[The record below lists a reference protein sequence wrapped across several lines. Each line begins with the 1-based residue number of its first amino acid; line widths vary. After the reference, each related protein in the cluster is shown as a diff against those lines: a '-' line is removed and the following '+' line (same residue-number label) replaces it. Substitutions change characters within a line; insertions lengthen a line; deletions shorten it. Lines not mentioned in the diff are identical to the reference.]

1 MVLALNAGSSSLKWS
16 VFAPGPPMRRRLRG
30 RVERVGRDGGA
41 RLAVTSG
48 DGPASERPVNAPDHA
63 SALHAALDY
72 LAQRGEGE
80 RLMAVGHRVVHGGT
94 LYDEA
99 REVSADLLAEL
110 RRWSA
115 LDPDH
120 LPAER
125 AIIEAMA
132 ERAPHVPQVACFDT
146 TFHRT
151 MPRVA
156 RLLAI
161 PRRFEASGV
170 RRYGFHGLSYAFL
183 MEELTRVAGPEAAAG
198 RVVLAHLGAGASLAA
213 VAGGRPVDTT
223 MGFTPA
229 SGVMMATRSGDLD
242 PGVLVHLM
250 RTERMGADEIDD
262 LVNRRSGL
270 LGVSDSSADMAE
282 LLAREGNDPRA
293 ADAVSLFCYQ
303 VKKAVGALAAALGGL
318 DTLVFSGGIGE
329 NAPAVRGR
337 IVRGLEH
344 LGTQL
349 NEPRNDA
356 GAAVISTD
364 ASGCV
369 VRVVATDEE
378 SVIARETLRVMG
390 TNVEE
395 GARS

>member
-1 MVLALNAGSSSLKWS
+1 
-16 VFAPGPPMRRRLRG
+16 MRRRLRG
-30 RVERVGRDGGA
+30 RVESIGRDGGA
-41 RLAVTSG
+41 RLTVTAG
-48 DGPASERPVNAPDHA
+48 DGPASERPVHALDHA
-63 SALHAALDY
+63 SALHAALDD
-72 LAQRGEGE
+72 LGQRGEGE
-80 RLMAVGHRVVHGGT
+80 RLMAVGHRVVHGGA

-132 ERAPHVPQVACFDT
+132 ERAPDVPQVACFDT

-156 RLLAI
+156 HLLAI

-183 MEELTRVAGPEAAAG
+183 MEELARVAGPEAAAG

-229 SGVMMATRSGDLD
+229 SGVMMATRSGSLD

-282 LLAREGNDPRA
+282 LLAREESDPRA

-303 VKKAVGALAAALGGL
+303 VKKAVGALAAVLGGL

-329 NAPAVRGR
+329 NAPAVRER

-344 LGTQL
+344 LGARL
-349 NEPRNDA
+349 DEGRNEA

-364 ASGCV
+364 GSGCV

-378 SVIARETLRVMG
+378 SVIARETLRVLG
-390 TNVEE
+390 TNVDE
-395 GARS
+395 GGGS

>member
-1 MVLALNAGSSSLKWS
+1 MVTAADSPS
-16 VFAPGPPMRRRLRG
+16 
-30 RVERVGRDGGA
+30 
-41 RLAVTSG
+41 
-48 DGPASERPVNAPDHA
+48 SERPVKAPDHA
-63 SALHAALDY
+63 SALHAALDD

-80 RLMAVGHRVVHGGT
+80 RLLAVGHRVVHGGT

-110 RRWSA
+110 RRWSS

-282 LLAREGNDPRA
+282 LLAREGSDARA

-303 VKKAVGALAAALGGL
+303 VKKAVGALAAVLGGL

-344 LGTQL
+344 LGIRL
-349 NEPRNDA
+349 DEPRNDA

-364 ASGCV
+364 GSGCV

>member
-1 MVLALNAGSSSLKWS
+1 
-16 VFAPGPPMRRRLRG
+16 
-30 RVERVGRDGGA
+30 
-41 RLAVTSG
+41 
-48 DGPASERPVNAPDHA
+48 
-63 SALHAALDY
+63 
-72 LAQRGEGE
+72 
-80 RLMAVGHRVVHGGT
+80 
-94 LYDEA
+94 
-99 REVSADLLAEL
+99 
-110 RRWSA
+110 
-115 LDPDH
+115 
-120 LPAER
+120 
-125 AIIEAMA
+125 MA

-183 MEELTRVAGPEAAAG
+183 MEELTRIAGPEAAAG

-282 LLAREGNDPRA
+282 LLGREGNDPR
-293 ADAVSLFCYQ
+293 
-303 VKKAVGALAAALGGL
+303 GG
-318 DTLVFSGGIGE
+318 
-329 NAPAVRGR
+329 RG
-337 IVRGLEH
+337 VPVLLPG
-344 LGTQL
+344 
-349 NEPRNDA
+349 
-356 GAAVISTD
+356 
-364 ASGCV
+364 
-369 VRVVATDEE
+369 
-378 SVIARETLRVMG
+378 
-390 TNVEE
+390 EE
-395 GARS
+395 GRRCPGSRARRAGHARVLRGHR